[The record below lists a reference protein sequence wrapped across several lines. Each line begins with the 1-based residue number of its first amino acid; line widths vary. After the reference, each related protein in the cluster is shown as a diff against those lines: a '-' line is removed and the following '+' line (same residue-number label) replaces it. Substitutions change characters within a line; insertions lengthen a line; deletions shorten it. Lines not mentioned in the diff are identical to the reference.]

1 MSSLFADLRLV
12 PCVAVLNL
20 APVPPP
26 FAPSGHDLYRALQLR
41 SAATGS
47 RLFGWR
53 QHGKRVALQVAQAL
67 AYLHRKNV
75 MHCDI
80 KSPK

>member
-1 MSSLFADLRLV
+1 MSSFLL
-12 PCVAVLNL
+12 L
-20 APVPPP
+20 APSR
-26 FAPSGHDLYRALQLR
+26 APAPLCAPATGHDLYRALQLR
-41 SAATGS
+41 SAATGA

-53 QHGKRVALQVAQAL
+53 HHGKRVALQVAQAL
-67 AYLHRKNV
+67 SYLHRKNV